1 MSKTIFTIGHSNH
14 PLDWFLS
21 LLSRHEITF
30 VCDVRSFP
38 YSKTNPQFSSD
49 PLIKELKANKLS
61 YEFLG
66 KELGAR
72 SDDPKMY
79 ENGKV
84 RYERLAETDSFQN
97 GLRIVRDIAA
107 SQRVALLCAEKDP
120 LYCHRMV
127 LVGRYL
133 DEAGIEVLHIL
144 ADGSLEK
151 QKDSLIRLSRLLN
164 LAENDFFKS
173 QEEILADVYAMQ
185 AERIAYDLN
194 KNHSDILLK
203 ENGLK

>member
-1 MSKTIFTIGHSNH
+1 
-14 PLDWFLS
+14 
-21 LLSRHEITF
+21 
-30 VCDVRSFP
+30 
-38 YSKTNPQFSSD
+38 
-49 PLIKELKANKLS
+49 
-61 YEFLG
+61 
-66 KELGAR
+66 
-72 SDDPKMY
+72 MY